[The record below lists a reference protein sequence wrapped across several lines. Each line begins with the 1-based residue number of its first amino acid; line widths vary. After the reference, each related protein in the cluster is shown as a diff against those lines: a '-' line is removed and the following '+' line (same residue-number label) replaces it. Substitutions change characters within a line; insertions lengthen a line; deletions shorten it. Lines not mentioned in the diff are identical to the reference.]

1 MKAIG
6 LRFPATAFLLG
17 LLVGCGSM
25 KSVDPSQYASMDCS
39 GLNAALGVV
48 ATDVTRNAFSR
59 GTISNADVPLW
70 LPGGQKA
77 VSLLKDRRTAEIER
91 LQAQGAAIEAT
102 RNRRCKGEL

>member
-6 LRFPATAFLLG
+6 FRCLASAFLLG
-17 LLVGCGSM
+17 LLAGCGSM
-25 KSVDPSQYASMDCS
+25 KSVDPSQYASLDCS

-48 ATDVTRNAFSR
+48 AGDVTRNALSR
-59 GTISNADVPLW
+59 GAISNADVPLW

-91 LQAQGAAIEAT
+91 LQAQGAAIEAA
-102 RNRRCKGEL
+102 RNSRCKGEL